1 MPEKD
6 KNVVKLYASD
16 FKSLHVFT
24 HLRGKTPKDLERGN
38 SEELQ
43 DLHWLEVSM

>member
-16 FKSLHVFT
+16 FQSLHGFT
-24 HLRGKTPKDLERGN
+24 HLGEKTLKDLEREKA
-38 SEELQ
+38 EELQ
-43 DLHWLEVSM
+43 DLHWLEVST